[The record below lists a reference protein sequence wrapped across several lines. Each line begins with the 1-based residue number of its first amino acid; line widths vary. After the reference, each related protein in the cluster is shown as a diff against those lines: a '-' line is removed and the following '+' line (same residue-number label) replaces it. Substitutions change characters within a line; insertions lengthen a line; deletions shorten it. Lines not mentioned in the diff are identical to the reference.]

1 MRVLIAEDD
10 PVSRRLLEST
20 LRQWDFQPVTVA
32 DGRAA
37 WDALRSQ
44 GAPGLVILDWN
55 MPEMDGV
62 EVCRRLRERKGG
74 DYSYVIL
81 LTGRGGKEDI
91 LSGMDAG
98 ADDYIVKPFD
108 VDELKV
114 RLAVARRIL
123 DLQADLIT
131 ARESLREQATHD
143 GLTGLWNRRAILD
156 ILDREVARAE
166 RESRTVAVIMVD
178 VDHFKHINDT
188 YGHGVGDTVLQ
199 QIAKRM
205 STVAR
210 PYDLIGRYGGEEFL
224 IIVPGRG
231 ADFANDVAER
241 IRKAVGEEAILTD
254 GVEVRTTISLGLT
267 VASGPKHSDG
277 PKLIQLADQALYE
290 AKRAGRNCSR
300 TADAGATQ
308 PIEQDA

>member
-20 LRQWDFQPVTVA
+20 LRQWDFQPVAVA
-32 DGRAA
+32 DGQAA
-37 WDALRSQ
+37 WDVLRRP

-55 MPEMDGV
+55 MPKMDGV
-62 EVCRRLRERKGG
+62 EVCRRLRGRKGG

-81 LTGRGGKEDI
+81 LTGRGGKENI

-114 RLAVARRIL
+114 RLNVARRIL
-123 DLQADLIT
+123 DLQADLIA
-131 ARESLREQATHD
+131 ARDSLREQATHD
-143 GLTGLWNRRAILD
+143 GLTGLWNRRTIFD
-156 ILDREVARAE
+156 ILDRELARAE
-166 RESRTVAVIMVD
+166 REKHAVAVIMAD

-199 QIAKRM
+199 EIANRM
-205 STVAR
+205 NIMIR
-210 PYDLIGRYGGEEFL
+210 PYDSIGRYGGEEFL

-241 IRKAVGEEAILTD
+241 ARKTVGEEAIVAD
-254 GVEVRTTISLGLT
+254 GVEVRATMSLG
-267 VASGPKHSDG
+267 VAAACGPQHDDG
-277 PKLIQLADQALYE
+277 PKLIELADQALYE

-300 TADAGATQ
+300 IADAGATRAS
-308 PIEQDA
+308 EQKA

>member
-10 PVSRRLLEST
+10 PVSRRLLEPT
-20 LRQWDFQPVTVA
+20 LRQWDFQPVAVA

-37 WDALRSQ
+37 WDVLRRPD
-44 GAPGLVILDWN
+44 APGLVILDWN
-55 MPEMDGV
+55 MPKMDGV

-81 LTGRGGKEDI
+81 LTGRGSKEDI

-114 RLAVARRIL
+114 RLTVARRIL
-123 DLQADLIT
+123 DLQADLIA

-143 GLTGLWNRRAILD
+143 GLTGLWNRRTIFD

-166 RESRTVAVIMVD
+166 RESRTLAVIMAD
-178 VDHFKHINDT
+178 VDHFKHVNDM

-199 QIAKRM
+199 EIANRM
-205 STVAR
+205 IIVTR
-210 PYDLIGRYGGEEFL
+210 PYDLIGRYGGDEFL

-241 IRKAVGEEAILTD
+241 IRKAVGEEAIVADDLKVRVTMTL
-254 GVEVRTTISLGLT
+254 GVAA
-267 VASGPKHSDG
+267 ASGPQHDDG
-277 PKLIQLADQALYE
+277 PKLMELADHALYE

-300 TADAGATQ
+300 TADAGATR
-308 PIEQDA
+308 PSEQKA

>member
-20 LRQWDFQPVTVA
+20 LRQWDFQPLTVA
-32 DGRAA
+32 DGVGA
-37 WDALRSQ
+37 WDVLRRPD
-44 GAPGLVILDWN
+44 APGLVVLDWN
-55 MPEMDGV
+55 MPKMDGV

-91 LSGMDAG
+91 LSGMNAG

-114 RLAVARRIL
+114 RLNVARRIL
-123 DLQADLIT
+123 DLQADLIA

-143 GLTGLWNRRAILD
+143 ALTGLWNRRAILD
-156 ILDREVARAE
+156 ILDREVTRAE
-166 RESRTVAVIMVD
+166 REKRTVAVIMAD
-178 VDHFKHINDT
+178 VDHFKRINDT
-188 YGHGVGDTVLQ
+188 YGHGVGDAVLQ
-199 QIAKRM
+199 EIAKRM
-205 STVAR
+205 KTVTR

-231 ADFANDVAER
+231 ADFTKDVAER
-241 IRKAVGEEAILTD
+241 VRKAIAEEAILAD
-254 GVEVRTTISLGLT
+254 GVEAETTMSLG
-267 VASGPKHSDG
+267 VAAASGPKHGDG
-277 PKLIQLADQALYE
+277 PRLIQLADQALYE
-290 AKRAGRNCSR
+290 AKGAGRNCSR
-300 TADAGATQ
+300 IADAGATQ